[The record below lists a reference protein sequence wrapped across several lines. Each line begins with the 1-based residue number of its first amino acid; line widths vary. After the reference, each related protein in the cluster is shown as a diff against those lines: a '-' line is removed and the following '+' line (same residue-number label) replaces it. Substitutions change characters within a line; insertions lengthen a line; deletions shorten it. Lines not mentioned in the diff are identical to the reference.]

1 MRDKVERNEK
11 QRKDKNRAH
20 ASMLH
25 IVLCTRCMGINMLLM
40 KIIFIAVITLI
51 LGITISKFNSEFK
64 VYITVIFGIVV
75 LFMLFNELRT
85 YLEEIL
91 NLFARYDIK
100 TEYFSTILKIVG
112 IAYICDFIS
121 LLCKDLDY
129 ESVGKKVEIAGKLI
143 ILIYSVD
150 VIKIFLDQ
158 ILLLVNG

>member
-1 MRDKVERNEK
+1 
-11 QRKDKNRAH
+11 
-20 ASMLH
+20 
-25 IVLCTRCMGINMLLM
+25 MLLT
-40 KIIFIAVITLI
+40 KVIFIAVITLI
-51 LGITISKFNSEFK
+51 LGLTLSKFNSEFK

-75 LFMLFNELRT
+75 IFMLFNELKI
-85 YLEEIL
+85 YVLDIV

-143 ILIYSVD
+143 ILIYSFD
-150 VIKIFLDQ
+150 IIRLFLDQ
-158 ILLLVNG
+158 ILILVNG

>member
-1 MRDKVERNEK
+1 
-11 QRKDKNRAH
+11 
-20 ASMLH
+20 
-25 IVLCTRCMGINMLLM
+25 MLLA

-75 LFMLFNELRT
+75 LFMLFSELKI

-91 NLFARYDIK
+91 NLFAKYDIK

>member
-1 MRDKVERNEK
+1 
-11 QRKDKNRAH
+11 
-20 ASMLH
+20 
-25 IVLCTRCMGINMLLM
+25 MLLA

-51 LGITISKFNSEFK
+51 LGITLSKFNSEFK
-64 VYITVIFGIVV
+64 VYMTVIFGIVV
-75 LFMLFNELRT
+75 IFMLFNELKI
-85 YLEEIL
+85 YLEDIV

-150 VIKIFLDQ
+150 IIKIFLDQ

>member
-1 MRDKVERNEK
+1 
-11 QRKDKNRAH
+11 
-20 ASMLH
+20 
-25 IVLCTRCMGINMLLM
+25 MLLA

-75 LFMLFNELRT
+75 IFMLFNELKT
-85 YLEEIL
+85 YLEEIV
-91 NLFARYDIK
+91 NLFAKYDIK

>member
-1 MRDKVERNEK
+1 
-11 QRKDKNRAH
+11 
-20 ASMLH
+20 
-25 IVLCTRCMGINMLLM
+25 MLLA

-75 LFMLFNELRT
+75 IFMLFNELKI
-85 YLEEIL
+85 YLEEIV
-91 NLFARYDIK
+91 NLFVRYDIK